1 MIQKSM
7 RSAFCRVP
15 SHIPSQ
21 LAAPGERASAGL
33 LVPARSLDGVGAQPL
48 LLNPFALKPTI
59 EAAEPGVSFSLLREP
74 LLLLAECLFKEISNK
89 NCGFDTQEPPGT
101 WAFAR
106 VLSCYATRFTSSV
119 QWLLQL
125 LTYLKRQ
132 SDSPACRRVP
142 RPAGEP
148 FNVCDHEVVPLLFAL
163 DLTRAAARQRRT
175 RRTYQGY
182 CSAFISFPG
191 LSALARAQFKA
202 EQARE
207 AKDGQLTGERCNMHN
222 IATLNCQRDLPDWP
236 HESTH
241 EWCLSTTSR
250 SLPLPNKAS
259 SIRSSSFRM
268 IR

>member
-1 MIQKSM
+1 M
-7 RSAFCRVP
+7 
-15 SHIPSQ
+15 
-21 LAAPGERASAGL
+21 
-33 LVPARSLDGVGAQPL
+33 

-59 EAAEPGVSFSLLREP
+59 EAAEPGVSFSPLREP
-74 LLLLAECLFKEISNK
+74 LLLLCVCLFKEISNK
-89 NCGFDTQEPPGT
+89 NWGFDTQEPPGT

-132 SDSPACRRVP
+132 SDSPACRRVL

-175 RRTYQGY
+175 RRTYQGF

-191 LSALARAQFKA
+191 LSALAQVQFKA

-207 AKDGQLTGERCNMHN
+207 AKDGQLTGERRNMHN

-241 EWCLSTTSR
+241 EWCFSTLNVQVPSFAKQSNIH
-250 SLPLPNKAS
+250 SLE
-259 SIRSSSFRM
+259 
-268 IR
+268 

>member
-21 LAAPGERASAGL
+21 LAAPGGRASAGL

-59 EAAEPGVSFSLLREP
+59 EAAEPGVSFSPLREP
-74 LLLLAECLFKEISNK
+74 LLLLVECLFKEISNK
-89 NCGFDTQEPPGT
+89 NCDFDTQEPPGT

-132 SDSPACRRVP
+132 SDSPACRRVL

-148 FNVCDHEVVPLLFAL
+148 FNVCHHEVVPLLFAL

-182 CSAFISFPG
+182 CLAFISFSFIRTVLFSSG
-191 LSALARAQFKA
+191 SVQGRAGQGGKRWA
-202 EQARE
+202 TNRRE
-207 AKDGQLTGERCNMHN
+207 VQYAQYCSFE
-222 IATLNCQRDLPDWP
+222 LP
-236 HESTH
+236 
-241 EWCLSTTSR
+241 
-250 SLPLPNKAS
+250 A
-259 SIRSSSFRM
+259 
-268 IR
+268 

>member
-33 LVPARSLDGVGAQPL
+33 LVPARSLDGVGAQPA

-59 EAAEPGVSFSLLREP
+59 EAAEPGVSFSPLREP
-74 LLLLAECLFKEISNK
+74 LLLLCVCLFKEISNK
-89 NCGFDTQEPPGT
+89 NWGFDTREPPGT

-125 LTYLKRQ
+125 FMYLKRQ
-132 SDSPACRRVP
+132 SDGPACHQVL
-142 RPAGEP
+142 RPTGEP

-163 DLTRAAARQRRT
+163 DLTRAAAHLQRTFAT
-175 RRTYQGY
+175 RRTHTRVTAWPSSV
-182 CSAFISFPG
+182 SASSG
-191 LSALARAQFKA
+191 LSALAQAQFKA

-207 AKDGQLTGERCNMHN
+207 VKDGQLTGKRRNMHN
-222 IATLNCQRDLPDWP
+222 IAALNCQRDCPDWP
-236 HESTH
+236 HESTRVVFLYLKH
-241 EWCLSTTSR
+241 PGPFLCQTR
-250 SLPLPNKAS
+250 PHPFA
-259 SIRSSSFRM
+259 
-268 IR
+268 